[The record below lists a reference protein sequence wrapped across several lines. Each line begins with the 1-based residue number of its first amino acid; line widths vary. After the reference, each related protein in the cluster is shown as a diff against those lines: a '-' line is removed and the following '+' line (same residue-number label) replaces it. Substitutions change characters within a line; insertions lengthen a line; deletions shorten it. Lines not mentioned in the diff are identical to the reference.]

1 MTAPIA
7 PTFGAVPSS
16 TPLTQAVAGG
26 QLGKNEFL
34 KLLVAQMTNQDPM
47 NPLDGQ
53 QMAAQLAQFSSVEQ
67 LMNLGD
73 KVDAQSRAF
82 EAMLGVVNNTAAV
95 GLIGRTAMVVTDE
108 VVAGPGGTQGAS
120 VLVPA
125 GGGTATLRVLDPSGA
140 ELRSISLGRLAGGE
154 QPVDVAAALDGLPA
168 GGYRIAVEMDTP
180 DGPAPLT
187 TQVAVLVDGV
197 QLSADGAFVTA
208 GQQMYPIGL
217 ISSIRAA
224 LSTN

>member
-16 TPLTQAVAGG
+16 TPLTQAMGGG

-67 LMNLGD
+67 LMNLGA
-73 KVDAQSRAF
+73 KVDAQSQAF

-95 GLIGRTAMVVTDE
+95 GLIGRTAMVVTDQ
-108 VVAGPGGTQGAS
+108 VVAGPGGTQGAT
-120 VLVPA
+120 VLVPP
-125 GGGTATLRVLDPSGA
+125 GGGNATLRVLDPSGA
-140 ELRSISLGRLAGGE
+140 EVRRVSLGRLAGGE
-154 QPVDVAAALDGLPA
+154 QSVDISAALDGLPG
-168 GGYRIAVEMDTP
+168 GGYRIAVEMETP
-180 DGPAPLT
+180 EGPRNLT

-197 QLSADGAFVTA
+197 QLSAEGAFITA
-208 GQQMYPIGL
+208 GSQLYPIGL

-224 LSTN
+224 FPTS